1 MTRKHAPL
9 GLGLALLTTLAAGA
23 AVTAAY
29 QATQSEDD
37 PDPERFA
44 GEFDAFEEAD
54 DESMPAPGA
63 VVFTGSSSIRRWDL
77 GASFPEL
84 EALNRGFGGSHLSD
98 VAAVVDRFVLPYSP
112 SVVVLYA
119 GDNDVA
125 AGKPAEQVVE
135 DFRDVVDRLREG
147 GSEATVL
154 FLSIKPS
161 PARWHLWG
169 VMQEANALV
178 ADTCTADDRL
188 VFVDVATPLLGENGE
203 PRPDCYVGDGLH
215 LSPAGY
221 AAWTEVLAPDCS
233 PTAARVRSNPPASS
247 RIGGDGH
254 RCPAGNTR
262 QLMPYSLSFR

>member
-1 MTRKHAPL
+1 MTRKKATL

-29 QATQSEDD
+29 QATHSEGD

-44 GEFDAFEEAD
+44 REFNAFEEAD
-54 DESMPAPGA
+54 AESIPAPG
-63 VVFTGSSSIRRWDL
+63 VVEFTGSSSIRRWDL
-77 GASFPEL
+77 DASFPDL
-84 EALNRGFGGSHLSD
+84 DTLNRGFGGSHLSD
-98 VAAVVDRFVLPYSP
+98 VASVVDRFVVPYSP

-125 AGKPAEQVVE
+125 AGKTAEQVAE
-135 DFRDVVDRLREG
+135 DFRDVVARLRDG

-178 ADTCTADDRL
+178 ADACMADDRL
-188 VFVDVATPLLGENGE
+188 VFVDVATPLLGDDGR
-203 PRPDCYVGDGLH
+203 PRRDCYVGDGLH

-221 AAWTEVLAPDCS
+221 AAWAEVLAPCLGVPDGD
-233 PTAARVRSNPPASS
+233 PEAVDPHGGPNP
-247 RIGGDGH
+247 
-254 RCPAGNTR
+254 
-262 QLMPYSLSFR
+262 